1 MILIFFFFF
10 MSKSR
15 STPSLELMKIMDQCF
30 EIDPTQRISAQQVL
44 KSPFWL
50 LDDVGVETQ
59 VKEMI
64 DSGFLET
71 ALNDFGL

>member
-1 MILIFFFFF
+1 MESVFE
-10 MSKSR
+10 
-15 STPSLELMKIMDQCF
+15 TDPSV
-30 EIDPTQRISAQQVL
+30 RASAQEVL

-50 LDDVGVETQ
+50 LDDVGVEKE